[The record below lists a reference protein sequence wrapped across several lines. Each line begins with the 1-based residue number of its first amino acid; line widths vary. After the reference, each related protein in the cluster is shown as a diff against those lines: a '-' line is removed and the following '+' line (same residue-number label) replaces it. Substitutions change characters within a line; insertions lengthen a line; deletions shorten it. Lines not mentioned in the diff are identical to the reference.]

1 MVKVWASWAP
11 RATVPKSWLILP
23 PPARKILSAHAPDCA
38 EAVPVPS
45 ATTARDKR
53 MFRMLGFLFRGP
65 EKPPLGEDRWGRGPP
80 AEGRRSA
87 NAPSRPTGDSS
98 VRPRNG
104 EGGISS
110 PLPSARPP
118 ALIKGRHLD

>member
-1 MVKVWASWAP
+1 MVKEWASWVP
-11 RATVPKSWLILP
+11 RATVPKSWLVLP
-23 PPARKILSAHAPDCA
+23 PPARKILSAQAPDCA
-38 EAVPVPS
+38 EAAPVPS

-53 MFRMLGFLFRGP
+53 MYRMLAFLFRGP
-65 EKPPLGEDRWGRGPP
+65 ERPPQGEGGWGRGPP

-87 NAPSRPTGDSS
+87 NAPSRPAADSS

-110 PLPSARPP
+110 PLPAAARA
-118 ALIKGRHLD
+118 ALIKD